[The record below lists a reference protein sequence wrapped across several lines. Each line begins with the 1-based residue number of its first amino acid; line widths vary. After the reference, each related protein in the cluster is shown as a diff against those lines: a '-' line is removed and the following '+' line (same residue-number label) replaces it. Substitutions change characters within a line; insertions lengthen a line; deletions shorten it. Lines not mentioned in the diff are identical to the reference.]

1 MVKKYK
7 FQPLPVIKLI
17 PNLIT
22 FTALL
27 IGVTAIRYALNN
39 KWEESLACVIIAALL
54 DGVDGTV
61 ARMLNV
67 FSPFGV
73 EIDSLCDFAN
83 FGVVPAILMYLWL
96 HDDFSFQSIVWGSA
110 LFYIGCLATRLAR
123 FNLSTK
129 SSNKK
134 FKYFFIGVPAPA
146 AGILCLTP
154 IMIDIKISNI
164 FNINLKN
171 YIIYIIFYFL
181 IIAFLAASR
190 IPTFSIKY
198 IKIPQEYIWLYIIT
212 IILFLVSLFLYPWY
226 VTPMVGVLYIISI
239 IVSSIMLKKV
249 N

>member
-1 MVKKYK
+1 MIKKYK

-27 IGVTAIRYALNN
+27 VGVTAIRYALNN

-83 FGVVPAILMYLWL
+83 FGIVPAILMYLWL
-96 HDDFSFQSIVWGSA
+96 HNDFNFQSIVWGSA

-154 IMIDIKISNI
+154 IMMDIKISNI

-198 IKIPQEYIWLYIIT
+198 IVIYNNDNFILGIFIPLSLVCNARGRCIIH
-212 IILFLVSLFLYPWY
+212 YQHY
-226 VTPMVGVLYIISI
+226 C
-239 IVSSIMLKKV
+239 K
-249 N
+249 